1 MYKKIIFK
9 IKRKFLY
16 FINKFFKIFSLK
28 LEATKISEKETLK
41 KIFKNKKLIIFDI
54 GSHQGQSI
62 EKFLSININSEIYS
76 FEPQP
81 DLFFQLK
88 KKYQGKMNIHL
99 YPLAFDNKSRIRKF
113 YINNR
118 TQISGFYKT
127 KKNLSYRNFPDINV
141 NNKKIINIKT
151 FTLDNFALKNK
162 IKNIDI
168 LKIDTECND
177 DKVLEGAKILLK
189 KKIPKVIMVEIISGV
204 HFEKKISFYD
214 IEKFLIP
221 NNYEIFSLNKGGN
234 FFDSAHNNLTFNVIY
249 IKKELRRKLQL
260 SL

>member
-1 MYKKIIFK
+1 MYKEIFFK

-16 FINKFFKIFSLK
+16 LINRILKIINLK
-28 LEATKISEKETLK
+28 LEFIKISEKETIE
-41 KIFKNKKLIIFDI
+41 KIFKKKKLIIFDI
-54 GSHQGQSI
+54 GAHQGQTI

-81 DLFFQLK
+81 DLFFLLK
-88 KKYQGKMNIHL
+88 KKYQEKKNIHI
-99 YPLAFDNKSRIRKF
+99 YPLAFDNKNGIRKF

-127 KKNLSYRNFPDINV
+127 KRNLSYKNFPDINI

-151 FTLDNFALKNK
+151 ITLDNFALKNK
-162 IKNIDI
+162 IKDIDI

-177 DKVLEGAKILLK
+177 DKVLEGAKMLLK
-189 KKIPKVIMVEIISGV
+189 KKIPKVIMVEIISGL
-204 HFEKKISFYD
+204 HFERKISFYD

-249 IKKELRRKLQL
+249 IKKELRKKLQL
-260 SL
+260 A